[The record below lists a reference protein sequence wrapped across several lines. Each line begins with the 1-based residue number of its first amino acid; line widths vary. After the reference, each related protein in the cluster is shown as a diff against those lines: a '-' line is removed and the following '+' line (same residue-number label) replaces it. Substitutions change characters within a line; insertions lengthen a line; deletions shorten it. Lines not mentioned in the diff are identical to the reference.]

1 MTSSSLLLVP
11 PKPLPASLMQNETL
25 STGCSNLDQILRGGV
40 KTKSMTE
47 FVGENGSG
55 KSQLCLQLLL
65 ETVSGRRRFGDDED
79 DDDDDDGGFSAVYVT
94 TEGQFPVE
102 RLREIWRERRK
113 MQRRRQW
120 EKEKRNVKN
129 NNPGVREEE
138 DAQRR
143 RRKEEERED
152 EEDERRVLDSIY
164 VFQAMGNAENCWEVL
179 RSVSTVLCSTES
191 RSSGGDGSNSNRR
204 SKKKKMKEKN
214 GGEDE
219 EDEEDEEEREIRR
232 KPVKLIVI
240 DSLTAPFRE
249 DLEEDDRGK
258 SEKQRNAQRVIL
270 RAQFLYRITHLL
282 KEFAWKHDLAVV
294 VTNHVVDSFDDDDD
308 NSIAFR
314 NNINVA
320 TKKKEST
327 ADVLRASNDDARN
340 ANDHRGFQ
348 SKHQGERTQGEEKNT
363 EEEEDT
369 DCYGKRAFPKRFF
382 TSNRFVK
389 PGLGLAWANCPNSSV
404 FLTRDD
410 NGTDGGGNS
419 SLRLRRR
426 RRADAFRSPFAEARS
441 CAFRIETEGIVNDQ
455 DDDESGVVIDR

>member
-1 MTSSSLLLVP
+1 
-11 PKPLPASLMQNETL
+11 
-25 STGCSNLDQILRGGV
+25 
-40 KTKSMTE
+40 
-47 FVGENGSG
+47 
-55 KSQLCLQLLL
+55 
-65 ETVSGRRRFGDDED
+65 
-79 DDDDDDGGFSAVYVT
+79 
-94 TEGQFPVE
+94 
-102 RLREIWRERRK
+102 

-204 SKKKKMKEKN
+204 SKKKKRKEKN

-249 DLEEDDRGK
+249 DLEEDDRAK

-340 ANDHRGFQ
+340 ANDLRGFQ

-363 EEEEDT
+363 EEEEDA

-441 CAFRIETEGIVNDQ
+441 CAFRIETEGIVNDE
-455 DDDESGVVIDR
+455 DDDESGVVIGR

>member
-1 MTSSSLLLVP
+1 
-11 PKPLPASLMQNETL
+11 
-25 STGCSNLDQILRGGV
+25 
-40 KTKSMTE
+40 
-47 FVGENGSG
+47 
-55 KSQLCLQLLL
+55 
-65 ETVSGRRRFGDDED
+65 
-79 DDDDDDGGFSAVYVT
+79 
-94 TEGQFPVE
+94 
-102 RLREIWRERRK
+102 

-204 SKKKKMKEKN
+204 SKKKKRKEKN

-249 DLEEDDRGK
+249 DLEEDDRAK

-282 KEFAWKHDLAVV
+282 KEFGVE
-294 VTNHVVDSFDDDDD
+294 TRFG
-308 NSIAFR
+308 R
-314 NNINVA
+314 
-320 TKKKEST
+320 
-327 ADVLRASNDDARN
+327 
-340 ANDHRGFQ
+340 RGDQ
-348 SKHQGERTQGEEKNT
+348 SRGG
-363 EEEEDT
+363 
-369 DCYGKRAFPKRFF
+369 FF
-382 TSNRFVK
+382 
-389 PGLGLAWANCPNSSV
+389 
-404 FLTRDD
+404 
-410 NGTDGGGNS
+410 
-419 SLRLRRR
+419 RRR
-426 RRADAFRSPFAEARS
+426 RR
-441 CAFRIETEGIVNDQ
+441 
-455 DDDESGVVIDR
+455 